1 MADFRGVA
9 VAKGQATGLH
19 GAADWGAGMGA
30 LGATHRW
37 FGVVAARPYLLA
49 AIFLG
54 VVLYLAS
61 GHWFMRDVTRALIG
75 WDGGVILFLML
86 MFFLFMRNQDVDDM
100 KRRAIA
106 HDEGGHLVLI
116 IAILASVASV
126 GALIAELSAA
136 KDHPDGGFRLALA
149 AATVVLS
156 WLFVQIIFAAH
167 YAHIYYLAEAN
178 GEPKGGLEFGAA
190 GEPDYWDFVHFA
202 VVLGTASQ
210 TADIIFTSKE
220 MRRIGTVHTIVAFA
234 FNTAI
239 LATMIN
245 LAANFI

>member
-1 MADFRGVA
+1 MVRGRVGASTMAEEKRRG
-9 VAKGQATGLH
+9 
-19 GAADWGAGMGA
+19 
-30 LGATHRW
+30 
-37 FGVVAARPYLLA
+37 GVLRAIAARPYLLSAIGLGA
-49 AIFLG
+49 ALYGLG
-54 VVLYLAS
+54 
-61 GHWFMRDVTRALIG
+61 GFWFERAVTRALIG
-75 WDGGVILFLML
+75 WDGGVILFLLL
-86 MFFLFMRNQDVDDM
+86 MFFLFMRNQDTDGM
-100 KRRAIA
+100 KRRAIE
-106 HDEGGHLVLI
+106 HDEGGHFILV

-126 GALIAELSAA
+126 GALIAELSVA
-136 KDHPDGGFRLALA
+136 KDHPGGGFRLALA

-156 WLFVQIIFAAH
+156 WLFVQVVFAAH
-167 YAHIYYLAEAN
+167 YAHVYYLAEAN

-220 MRRIGTVHTIVAFA
+220 MRRIGTVHTIGAFA

>member
-1 MADFRGVA
+1 MAESKRPGGV
-9 VAKGQATGLH
+9 LH
-19 GAADWGAGMGA
+19 M
-30 LGATHRW
+30 L
-37 FGVVAARPYLLA
+37 AARPYLLS
-49 AIFLG
+49 AIGLG
-54 VVLYLAS
+54 IALYFAS
-61 GHWFMRDVTRALIG
+61 GVWIMRDITRLLIG
-75 WDGGVILFLML
+75 WDGGVILFLFL
-86 MFFLFMRNQDVDDM
+86 MFFLFMRGQDTEQM
-100 KRRAIA
+100 KRRDIA
-106 HDEGGHLVLI
+106 HDEGGEFILL

-126 GALIAELSAA
+126 GALIAELSVA

-149 AATVVLS
+149 ALTVVLS
-156 WLFVQIIFAAH
+156 WLFVQIVFAAH
-167 YAHIYYLAEAN
+167 YAHEYYLAEEN
-178 GEPKGGLEFGAA
+178 GAPKGGLEFGVA

-210 TADIIFTSKE
+210 TADIVFTTKQ

>member
-1 MADFRGVA
+1 MTPSIPGADMAATQTISRGWI
-9 VAKGQATGLH
+9 
-19 GAADWGAGMGA
+19 GA
-30 LGATHRW
+30 
-37 FGVVAARPYLLA
+37 VAARPYLLA
-49 AIFLG
+49 AIATG
-54 VVLYLAS
+54 VLLYIGS

-75 WDGGVILFLML
+75 WDGGVILFLLL
-86 MFFLFMRNQDVDDM
+86 MFFLFMRDQDVDDM
-100 KRRAIA
+100 KRRAIE

-116 IAILASVASV
+116 IAIFASVVSV

-149 AATVVLS
+149 AVTVVLS
-156 WLFVQIIFAAH
+156 WLFVQVVFAAH
-167 YAHIYYLAEAN
+167 YAHVYYLAEAN
-178 GEPKGGLEFGAA
+178 GEPKGGLEFGEA
-190 GEPDYWDFVHFA
+190 GEPDYWDFVHFS

-234 FNTAI
+234 FNTAV

>member
-1 MADFRGVA
+1 MAGESASRGWIGIV
-9 VAKGQATGLH
+9 T
-19 GAADWGAGMGA
+19 
-30 LGATHRW
+30 
-37 FGVVAARPYLLA
+37 ARPYLLA
-49 AIFLG
+49 AIAFG
-54 VVLYLAS
+54 VVLYFLS
-61 GHWFMRDVTRALIG
+61 GPWFVREITRALIG
-75 WDGGVILFLML
+75 WDGGVVLFLCL
-86 MFFLFMRNQDVDDM
+86 MFFLFMRDQDTDDM
-100 KRRAIA
+100 KRRAVT
-106 HDEGGHLVLI
+106 HDEGGDLILI
-116 IAILASVASV
+116 IAVLAAVASV
-126 GALIAELSAA
+126 GALIAELSVA
-136 KDHPDGGFRLALA
+136 KDHPGGGFRLALA

-156 WLFVQIIFAAH
+156 WLFVQIVFAAH
-167 YAHIYYLAEAN
+167 YAHVYYLAEAN

-210 TADIIFTSKE
+210 TADIIFTSKA

>member
-1 MADFRGVA
+1 MAQESRSRGII
-9 VAKGQATGLH
+9 GIL
-19 GAADWGAGMGA
+19 
-30 LGATHRW
+30 
-37 FGVVAARPYLLA
+37 AARPYLLI
-49 AIFLG
+49 AIALG
-54 VVLYLAS
+54 VVLYFAAS
-61 GHWFMRDVTRALIG
+61 LWLHRPITRILIG
-75 WDGGVILFLML
+75 WDGGTVFFLFA
-86 MFFLFMRNQDVDDM
+86 MFFFFMRNQDVDDM

-106 HDEGGHLVLI
+106 HDEGGHMVLI

-126 GALIAELSAA
+126 GALIAELSVA
-136 KDHPDGGFRLALA
+136 KDHPGGGFRLALA

-156 WLFVQIIFAAH
+156 WLFVQVVFAAH
-167 YAHIYYLAEAN
+167 YAHVYYLAEAN
-178 GEPKGGLEFGAA
+178 GEPKGGLEFGVA

-210 TADIIFTSKE
+210 TADIIFTSKQ

>member
-1 MADFRGVA
+1 MTGQGVSRG
-9 VAKGQATGLH
+9 
-19 GAADWGAGMGA
+19 W
-30 LGATHRW
+30 LGAM
-37 FGVVAARPYLLA
+37 AARPYLLA
-49 AIFLG
+49 AIALG
-54 VVLYLAS
+54 VVLYLVS
-61 GHWFMRDVTRALIG
+61 GLWFMREITRLLIG
-75 WDGGVILFLML
+75 WDGGVILFLLL

-106 HDEGGHLVLI
+106 HDEGGHMVLI

-156 WLFVQIIFAAH
+156 WLFVQVVFAAH
-167 YAHIYYLAEAN
+167 YAHVYYLAEAN
-178 GEPKGGLEFGAA
+178 GERKGGLEFGAA

>member
-1 MADFRGVA
+1 MGPGRFGAEDMAEEKRPGGVLR
-9 VAKGQATGLH
+9 VL
-19 GAADWGAGMGA
+19 
-30 LGATHRW
+30 
-37 FGVVAARPYLLA
+37 AARPYLLS
-49 AIFLG
+49 AIALG
-54 VVLYLAS
+54 VALYFAS
-61 GHWFMRDVTRALIG
+61 GLWVMRDITRALIG
-75 WDGGVILFLML
+75 WDGGVILFLLL
-86 MFFLFMRNQDVDDM
+86 MFFLFMRGQDVDDM

-156 WLFVQIIFAAH
+156 WLFVQVVFAAH
-167 YAHIYYLAEAN
+167 YAHVYYMAEAN

>member
-1 MADFRGVA
+1 MTQAPAQRGWLSA
-9 VAKGQATGLH
+9 
-19 GAADWGAGMGA
+19 
-30 LGATHRW
+30 
-37 FGVVAARPYLLA
+37 VAARPYLLA
-49 AIFLG
+49 AIALG
-54 VVLYLAS
+54 VVLYFVS
-61 GHWFMRDVTRALIG
+61 GHWFVREITRLLIG
-75 WDGGVILFLML
+75 WDGGVILFLAL
-86 MFFLFMRNQDVDDM
+86 MFFLFMRHQDVDDM

-126 GALIAELSAA
+126 GALIAELSVA

-156 WLFVQIIFAAH
+156 WLFVQVVFAAH
-167 YAHIYYLAEAN
+167 YAHVYYMAEAN

>member
-1 MADFRGVA
+1 MAGAARE
-9 VAKGQATGLH
+9 GLH
-19 GAADWGAGMGA
+19 GAVDSGADMAGQTASRG
-30 LGATHRW
+30 W
-37 FGVVAARPYLLA
+37 VSVVTARPYLLA
-49 AIFLG
+49 ALISG
-54 VVLYLAS
+54 VLLYLGS
-61 GHWFMRDVTRALIG
+61 GHWFAREVTRALIG
-75 WDGGVILFLML
+75 WDGGVILFLAL
-86 MFFLFMRNQDVDDM
+86 MFFLFMHDQDVNAM

-116 IAILASVASV
+116 IAIFASVASV

-156 WLFVQIIFAAH
+156 WLFVQVVFAAH
-167 YAHIYYLAEAN
+167 YAHVYYLAEAN